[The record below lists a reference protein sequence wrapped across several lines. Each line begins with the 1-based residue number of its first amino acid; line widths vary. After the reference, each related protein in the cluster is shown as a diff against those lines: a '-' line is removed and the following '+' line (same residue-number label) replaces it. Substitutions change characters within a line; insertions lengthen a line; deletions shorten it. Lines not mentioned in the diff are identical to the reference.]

1 MSRNGSGVYSL
12 NTAGQPVVSG
22 TTITSSAFN
31 SAMSDIAT
39 ALTQSIAYDGQ
50 TTTTGLIPFA
60 FGLKTD
66 ILSPYTALG
75 PVSLTAGQLQF
86 PASQNASSDPNTL
99 DDYEEGTFTP
109 TVIGSTLAGVGTY
122 TQQKGVY
129 TKVGRLVTVN
139 VWLQWTAH
147 TGTGNMSFSGLPFTI
162 QNTSGN
168 YGGISIGYVSNI
180 ALTAGNVI
188 YGLTEFGTTNVTVA
202 QSPTGGGTY
211 SLVPMDISAEIAF
224 TATYIV

>member
-1 MSRNGSGVYSL
+1 MSRNGSGVYTL
-12 NTAGQPVVSG
+12 NTSGQPVVAG
-22 TTITSSAFN
+22 TTITATAFN

-99 DDYEEGTFTP
+99 DDYEEGTWTP
-109 TVIGSTLAGVGTY
+109 TDQSGATLTFSNVSATY
-122 TQQKGVY
+122 TKI
-129 TKVGRLVTVN
+129 GRLVFAQCYLTYPV
-139 VWLQWTAH
+139 TAN
-147 TGTGNMSFSGLPFTI
+147 TSQAVIGGLPFTVA
-162 QNTSGN
+162 NAN
-168 YGGISIGYVSNI
+168 YARQGFASLRGASAV
-180 ALTAGNVI
+180 AGVYCIPN
-188 YGLTEFGTTNVTVA
+188 GTTFAPCT
-202 QSPTGGGTY
+202 STGAAVQNDSMSGGNH
-211 SLVPMDISAEIAF
+211 SF
-224 TATYIV
+224 TLIYPAA